1 MARCAPVSAPGRA
14 APLRGR
20 VAALL
25 SVVAAL
31 ALSACDALVDV
42 NASATVPA
50 RYLRVLVTV
59 EEVWFHQSATAT
71 PEDEAWVKLQLDDAR
86 TLDLVALGSGTQ
98 AALLRDAVIPT
109 ERYRQLRLLLAD
121 THGDLHDSAED
132 AGADYNNEV
141 TWIDADGDLR
151 TAPLEVLDA
160 QRGIG
165 MQIDLKVVEAA
176 VAVGGASARNAVQ
189 VKFDATRG
197 LTEFRRDDE
206 PGFLLNASLTA
217 FDEEDAGTIRGTLDL
232 SRLGTPGTPGTIG
245 LRRDIHVT
253 AQKLD
258 SAAGRRV
265 IVGTAAVG
273 STGNFLLYPL
283 PLDDDERVTEYD
295 LVVHGPEIET
305 MILRDVPVS
314 EGAPG
319 TAQPLAVLTL
329 EPAQSFEANISATA
343 PLASRGASV
352 GFYQSLPGEN
362 EPFLVGFANVDPLSG
377 RFAEPVRL
385 SRAGTVLHGRHESG
399 FDLRSATPQEGAGRY
414 AVAAFSPHFAPGAFA
429 DTTLRAPASASD
441 TAAFTVPAPGLPATA
456 VAGTVS
462 TEVTVGTPARHD
474 RGVLVLSHEA
484 STVAVGS
491 LDAMLQQSLGSAF
504 IELAD
509 VPAGGAAAPFDP
521 ALYRVEAW
529 AWHSADPED
538 TFTRH
543 AGEGVVDLRT
553 GAVGAGA
560 VTVQ

>member
-1 MARCAPVSAPGRA
+1 MARGASLSAPGRA
-14 APLRGR
+14 ARL
-20 VAALL
+20 AALL
-25 SVVAAL
+25 SVLAAL
-31 ALSACDALVDV
+31 ALTACDALVDV

-71 PEDEAWVKLQLDDAR
+71 PEDEGWVKLQLDDAR
-86 TLDLVALGSGTQ
+86 TLDLVALEGGTQ

-121 THGDLHDSAED
+121 TRGELHDSAED

-141 TWIDADGDLR
+141 TWVDEDGELR

-176 VAVGGASARNAVQ
+176 VSVGGASARNAVQ
-189 VKFDATRG
+189 VKFDAARS
-197 LTEFRRDDE
+197 LTEFRHDDE
-206 PGFLLNASLTA
+206 PGFLFNASLSA
-217 FDEEDAGTIRGTLDL
+217 FDEEDAGTIRGALDL
-232 SRLGTPGTPGTIG
+232 SRLGAPGSIG
-245 LRRDIHVT
+245 LRRDIQVT
-253 AQKLD
+253 AQKRD
-258 SAAGRRV
+258 AAAGRRV
-265 IVGTAAVG
+265 IVSTAAVG
-273 STGNFLLYPL
+273 STGSFLLYPL
-283 PLDDDERVTEYD
+283 PLDEDERVTEYD
-295 LVVHGPEIET
+295 LVVHGPGIQT

-319 TAQPLAVLTL
+319 TAQPLALGVLTV
-329 EPAQSFEANISATA
+329 EPAQSFEANLDAAA

-385 SRAGTVLHGRHESG
+385 SAAGTVLHGRAGSG
-399 FDLRSATPQEGAGRY
+399 FELRSSTPQEGAGRY

-429 DTTLRAPASASD
+429 DATLRAPGSVSD
-441 TAAFTVPAPGLPATA
+441 TALFTVPAPGLPASA

-462 TEVTVGTPARHD
+462 TQVTVGTPARHD
-474 RGVLVLSHEA
+474 RGVLILSREGA
-484 STVAVGS
+484 LVALGS

-504 IELAD
+504 IELTD

-538 TFTRH
+538 SFTSH

-553 GAVGAGA
+553 GAMAAGT
-560 VTVQ
+560 VTVP